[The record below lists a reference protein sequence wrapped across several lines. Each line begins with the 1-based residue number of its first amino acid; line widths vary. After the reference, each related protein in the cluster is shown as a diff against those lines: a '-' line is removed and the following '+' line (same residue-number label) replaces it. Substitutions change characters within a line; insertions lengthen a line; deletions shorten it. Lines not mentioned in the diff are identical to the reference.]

1 MTDEQILRKYNTAL
15 VDIWYEFKVRV
26 MNVSNKDAYWDE
38 VIQAFDKIC
47 SKYKGTEAYDFA
59 MEMSCAAI
67 KSLENKYRKAAG
79 L

>member
-1 MTDEQILRKYNTAL
+1 MTDEQTLRRYNTAL
-15 VDIWYEFKVRV
+15 VDIWYAFKTRV
-26 MNVSNKDAYWDE
+26 MNVSNKDEYWDE

-47 SKYKGTEAYDFA
+47 KKYKDTEVYDFA